1 MIEIKYRTRV
11 FIDRKTKRITIH
23 AKEIIDKYKDENYK
37 NGKMFRV
44 YANQKINEL
53 LKKRQR
59 RLVLIVKSYSSITKA
74 TPELKK

>member
-37 NGKMFRV
+37 TARCFVFTPTR
-44 YANQKINEL
+44 
-53 LKKRQR
+53 
-59 RLVLIVKSYSSITKA
+59 KSTSF
-74 TPELKK
+74 